1 MYLGGAPG
9 YKTRMVS
16 VGVSERA
23 LCPWLGGSIVGESF
37 VSSVLHYLSWLFL
50 LVTFLLE
57 FISMLTELFCLC
69 FVVRPAAS
77 LGSFHELWVSR
88 QEYEEFGT
96 SIIDR
101 KCP

>member
-23 LCPWLGGSIVGESF
+23 LCPWLGGSIV
-37 VSSVLHYLSWLFL
+37 
-50 LVTFLLE
+50 
-57 FISMLTELFCLC
+57 
-69 FVVRPAAS
+69 AS

>member
-1 MYLGGAPG
+1 VELLMYQGGAAG

-23 LCPWLGGSIVGESF
+23 LCPWLGGSIV
-37 VSSVLHYLSWLFL
+37 
-50 LVTFLLE
+50 
-57 FISMLTELFCLC
+57 
-69 FVVRPAAS
+69 AS
-77 LGSFHELWVSR
+77 LGSFHEVWVTR
-88 QEYEEFGT
+88 QEYNECGT